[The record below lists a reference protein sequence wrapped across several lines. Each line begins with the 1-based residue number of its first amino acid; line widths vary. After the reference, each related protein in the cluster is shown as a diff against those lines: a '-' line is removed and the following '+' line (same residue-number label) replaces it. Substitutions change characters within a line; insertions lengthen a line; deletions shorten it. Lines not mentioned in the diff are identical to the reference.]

1 MNRVKRWTMTMTS
14 WVDGVLAQIENHE
27 ANVDAAIVRVRKS
40 TARARVQ
47 LRRVERDQTTLS
59 NTLAAE
65 EEAMSAWLRRAK
77 KTEDE
82 DAALECLRRA
92 KLAER
97 HSARLRARLSEHERT
112 HKELN
117 DGVGQLNSRLCE
129 LIERRNLMRTRQSR
143 AEAMHGMAT
152 ATTPIGDLEDLFE
165 RWETRVTEVE
175 IAGDVGDYVDT
186 FEAEFESAE
195 QTAALREELR
205 EMRSEDHQ

>member
-47 LRRVERDQTTLS
+47 LRRVERDQSALKDS
-59 NTLAAE
+59 LATE
-65 EEAMSAWLRRAK
+65 EEATAAWLRRAK
-77 KTEDE
+77 TTEGE

-92 KLAER
+92 KVAER
-97 HSARLRARLSEHERT
+97 HSAQLRARLSEHERT

-117 DGVGQLNSRLCE
+117 DGITQLHDRLRE
-129 LIERRNLMRTRQSR
+129 LIERRNMMRTRQSR
-143 AEAMHGMAT
+143 AEAIHGMAT
-152 ATTPIGDLEDLFE
+152 ASTPIGDLEDAFE

-175 IAGDVGDYVDT
+175 IAGDVGDFVDS
-186 FEAEFESAE
+186 FESDFESAE
-195 QTAALREELR
+195 QTAALRQELR
-205 EMRSEDHQ
+205 EMRSGNH

>member
-27 ANVDAAIVRVRKS
+27 ANVDAAIVRARKS

-77 KTEDE
+77 TTEGE
-82 DAALECLRRA
+82 DAALECLRQA
-92 KLAER
+92 KIAER
-97 HSARLRARLSEHERT
+97 QSTRLRARLTEHERT
-112 HKELN
+112 HKELS
-117 DGVGQLNSRLCE
+117 DGIGQLDGRLRE
-129 LIERRNLMRTRQSR
+129 LLERRNLMRTRQSR

-175 IAGDVGDYVDT
+175 IAGDVGDFVDT

-205 EMRSEDHQ
+205 EIRSGNQ